1 MQNFGR
7 NIQPQRTSILKEL
20 SNGNAELGQAVGLLL
35 NEMVTQSGITNP
47 KAEAFEVLPNSWRRL
62 ADKPDKTP
70 EDIKKLDDTLKEEI
84 QSIAESYLL
93 FIARET
99 GNLTGK
105 LDYAQYEAYQFRYRF
120 GHYDLMNRPDYF
132 AKIKIQIR
140 NGFNK
145 LSAHG
150 ELSGDNLIDKHDMA
164 AYIYAMATKARRGPK
179 NQFLGFQINGIITP
193 EEYAVNEANLFAP
206 EDNLFSLKMR
216 IAYKILH
223 NTL

>member
-7 NIQPQRTSILKEL
+7 SFQSQRTSILKEL
-20 SNGNAELGQAVGLLL
+20 SNGNAELGQAVGLML

-47 KAEAFEVLPNSWRRL
+47 KAEAFEVLPNSWRKL

-70 EDIKKLDDTLKEEI
+70 EDMKKLDDTLKEEI
-84 QSIAESYLL
+84 KSISESYLL
-93 FIARET
+93 FMARET

-120 GHYDLMNRPDYF
+120 GHYDIMNRPDYF
-132 AKIKIQIR
+132 AKIKKQIR

-150 ELSGDNLIDKHDMA
+150 ETSGDNLIDKDDMA
-164 AYIYAMATKARRGPK
+164 AYIYAMATKSRRGPG
-179 NQFLGFQINGIITP
+179 NRFIGFQINGIITP
-193 EEYAVNEANLFAP
+193 EEYAVNEANLFEP

-216 IAYKILH
+216 VAFKILH
-223 NTL
+223 NAL

>member
-1 MQNFGR
+1 MQNFGGR
-7 NIQPQRTSILKEL
+7 KLPQRTSILKEL
-20 SNGNAELGQAVGLLL
+20 ANGNAELGQAVGLLL
-35 NEMVTQSGITNP
+35 NDMVTQSGITNP
-47 KAEAFEVLPNSWRRL
+47 KAEAFEVLPNSWRKL

-70 EDIKKLDDTLKEEI
+70 DDIKKLDDTLKEEI
-84 QSIAESYLL
+84 QSLAESYLL
-93 FIARET
+93 FMARET

-105 LDYAQYEAYQFRYRF
+105 LDYSQYEAYQFRYRF

-150 ELSGDNLIDKHDMA
+150 EPSGDNLIDKDDMA
-164 AYIYAMATKARRGPK
+164 AYIYAMATKSRRGPNK
-179 NQFLGFQINGIITP
+179 QFLGFQINGIITP
-193 EEYAVNEANLFAP
+193 EEYAVNEANLFAA

-216 IAYKILH
+216 VAYRILH